1 MGTEFLF
8 SRLRDSSQYWLAA
21 DRSTTSVVQK
31 IAIDCRFNLLAVC
44 ARDSHKTSRFQML
57 ASHTLP
63 DGSPAPPRS
72 DEPSWRGWPPRLLR
86 PTMLRWLIWLH
97 RRKN

>member
-1 MGTEFLF
+1 MTAISGTISDIPVIHKENALSPSLKFLA
-8 SRLRDSSQYWLAA
+8 SILPRTSSAVAETLLHKA

-63 DGSPAPPRS
+63 DGSPAPPF
-72 DEPSWRGWPPRLLR
+72 
-86 PTMLRWLIWLH
+86 
-97 RRKN
+97 